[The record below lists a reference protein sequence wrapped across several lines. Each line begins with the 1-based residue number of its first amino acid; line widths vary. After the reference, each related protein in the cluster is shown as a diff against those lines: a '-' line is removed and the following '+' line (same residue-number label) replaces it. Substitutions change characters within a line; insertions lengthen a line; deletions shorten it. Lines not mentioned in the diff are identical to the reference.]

1 MMMLILGLFSYRC
14 QKSVKLSKVNK
25 ISETIRINE
34 INKVSKINKIN
45 QIKSSQQK
53 IYCMGIFFF
62 SSIVV
67 KETRTK
73 LSIFFSCVLRE
84 QKRGFF

>member
-1 MMMLILGLFSYRC
+1 MKLLELMKSI
-14 QKSVKLSKVNK
+14 KSVKLIRLIKSNQVNK
-25 ISETIRINE
+25 KFTT
-34 INKVSKINKIN
+34 
-45 QIKSSQQK
+45 
-53 IYCMGIFFF
+53 CAFLGIFFF

-84 QKRGFF
+84 QKRAFFLIFF